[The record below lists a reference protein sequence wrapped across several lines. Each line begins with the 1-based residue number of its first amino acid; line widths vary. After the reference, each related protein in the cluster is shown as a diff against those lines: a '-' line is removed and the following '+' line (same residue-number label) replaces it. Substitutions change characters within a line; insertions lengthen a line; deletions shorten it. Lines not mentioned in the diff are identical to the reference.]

1 MSGITSIRRVL
12 DAAAGHGLKV
22 RQNHAD
28 DYMMQCPLHTPDDDP
43 SVHVTYRDG
52 RTLICDMHD
61 PNDTGL
67 TGQIVEAISLT
78 LNDLYDEPL
87 EAGEPGGY
95 FDNRYDRWIREW
107 AAKQAHSLAG
117 ERHTETIAPTVGAPY
132 AMPAPYVPS
141 NTLPALPRQFKD
153 ICASLGITEPC
164 CGPVWAECPVCGRE
178 GGLQVLYSPYERAT
192 LLCCREC
199 GGGRDYADKLM
210 DMLRV
215 PASDYR
221 SNGTE
226 IMAYDTPQGV
236 TYTYPDGAKVHRRP
250 DKRINSTGAAG
261 AHPLWRSHEAAEY
274 MPGHP
279 VFLTEGEKDAATLW
293 AMGYPAMS
301 GIGGAGAFA
310 HRVSLDN
317 IRGAL
322 AGATVVAVVDK
333 DESGLKWARQVRD
346 KLAPVV
352 GTLTFVQAHGKAHD
366 TTDTVMTH
374 DMRTEWFDTLL
385 MPASATPPDT
395 PGDTDTGGT
404 PDTDTVH
411 HADTGMGKGM
421 DTDAGSVMDAD
432 DDGMDTRV
440 DPDTGFWEAARWL
453 TRIRDTA
460 RGQQRSPWLL
470 LCDTMSLVSAA
481 LPPNV
486 VTTMNP
492 YSRGGGPLYGYGP
505 VLGHNLFVA
514 AVGNAGE
521 GKGSTYGIARR
532 LFPDLHG
539 ALTIQPASGE
549 GVVSSFVK
557 WEQIKAEDGKTANV
571 PVCDHGSVLLR
582 IPEVRNLGAAMG
594 RQNSTLL
601 PTLTSAWSN
610 EDIGGKTRHDETSL
624 TVPSFGYTLNAIVD
638 VQPSN
643 AGILFDGEG
652 TGLPQRFVWSD
663 ARDPYGLDHKSGERI
678 TPLIGD
684 TSWFPTIDPAV
695 LSRLYQYG
703 SIGRLLEE
711 QDDTGNLHR
720 WAWWDMYPPREAI
733 AYVER
738 RNAETNRHGL
748 ADPFMAHT
756 DETRFKVAMLLPF
769 CDPDRTDRHTITS
782 QDWELSGAIMEHSDK
797 VRRECQEQWEAKA
810 VNDAAR
816 KARFKRAGER
826 KARETESELKAT
838 AAEKVLTFL
847 NKPKNQGRT
856 VDGNTIKNGIT
867 QKYREY
873 VADALADL
881 ETAGKL
887 ECVELRGSLTASIWR
902 LAD

>member
-1 MSGITSIRRVL
+1 MSGATSIQRVQ
-12 DAAAGHGLKV
+12 DAAAGHGLKI
-22 RQNHAD
+22 RQDHAG
-28 DYMMQCPLHTPDDDP
+28 DYMMQCPVHTPDNNP

-67 TGQIVEAISLT
+67 TRQIVEAIGLT
-78 LNDLYDEPL
+78 LNDLYDNPI
-87 EAGEPGGY
+87 EAGGKRGY
-95 FDNRYDRWIREW
+95 FDTGYDRWIREW
-107 AAKQAHSLAG
+107 AAKQAHGRAG
-117 ERHTETIAPTVGAPY
+117 ERHTETIAPTVGGPY

-141 NTLPALPRQFKD
+141 GTLPALSERFTR
-153 ICASLGITEPC
+153 ICAALGITEPC
-164 CGPVWAECPVCGRE
+164 YGPVWAECPVCGRE
-178 GGLQVLYSPYERAT
+178 GGLQVLYNPFERAT
-192 LLCCREC
+192 LLCCLEC

-210 DMLRV
+210 DTLHV
-215 PASDYR
+215 PAPDWR
-221 SNGTE
+221 SNDTE

-236 TYTYPDGAKVHRRP
+236 TYTYPDGAQVHRRP

-261 AHPLWRSHEAAEY
+261 AHPLWRSPETARY
-274 MPGHP
+274 MPGHL

-293 AMGYPAMS
+293 AVGYAAMS
-301 GIGGAGAFA
+301 GIGGAGNFS
-310 HRVSLDN
+310 HRVNIDN

-322 AGATVVAVVDK
+322 ADATVVAVVDK
-333 DESGLKWARQVRD
+333 DDSGLKWARQVRD
-346 KLAPVV
+346 TLAPVTK
-352 GTLTFVQAHGKAHD
+352 TLTFVQAHGTAHD

-374 DMRTEWFDTLL
+374 VTRTEWFDTLT
-385 MPASATPPDT
+385 MPASATPPDI
-395 PGDTDTGGT
+395 PGADTAGG
-404 PDTDTVH
+404 PGADTVH
-411 HADTGMGKGM
+411 HTGTSM
-421 DTDAGSVMDAD
+421 DTDTDTDVIALA
-432 DDGMDTRV
+432 DGMGTRV

-470 LCDTMSLVSAA
+470 LFDVLSLVSAA

-486 VTTMNP
+486 VTTMGR

-514 AVGNAGE
+514 CVGNAGE

-557 WEQIKAEDGKTANV
+557 WEQVKTKDGKTASV
-571 PVCDHGSVLLR
+571 AVCDHGSVLLR

-652 TGLPQRFVWSD
+652 TGLPQRFIWAW

-684 TSWFPTIDPAV
+684 TAWFPSIDPAV

-769 CDPDRTDRHTITS
+769 CDPDRTDRHTITP

-810 VNDAAR
+810 VSDAAR
-816 KARFKRAGER
+816 KAHIKRAGER
-826 KARETESELKAT
+826 KAIETEGELKAAT
-838 AAEKVLTFL
+838 AEKVLAYL
-847 NKPKNQGRT
+847 GKPSRRGGRF
-856 VDGNTIKNGIT
+856 DGNTIKRGIGY
-867 QKYREY
+867 KYRGY
-873 VADALADL
+873 VDGALADL
-881 ETAGKL
+881 ENAKTI
-887 ECVELRGSLTASIWR
+887 ECAEQRSTRTASIWR
-902 LAD
+902 LADRK